1 MYDENFGT
9 PDTNIANLAFDEYD
23 RLNELASTLEETDRY
38 EANKETI
45 VTEEEEPFEPTR
57 PIIDLD
63 DVRRGPV
70 VKTNIG
76 NLDMDSYTDL
86 FDEEKKNHN
95 LFEMMHSAINKS
107 ASMSDESLAK
117 VNPFKEQ
124 SLLNPDESISDEEK
138 EAMSGRVAL
147 INNMVSLRGELEEE
161 WKGASVG
168 RKKKYSNDEREAI
181 ADFLGDD
188 WEEMTGTKKKNDDPS
203 KKYEAKFKPR
213 IKELDKLNDELTDYT
228 NMVVGNVKELYK
240 SRAKGSFK
248 LIADSSSTVASLMS
262 TKLSIIDK
270 KIGIT
275 KTIEDLV
282 LKSNKGAGAGRD
294 DNFIIDQIMSKISG
308 KPTVG
313 PLDID
318 SAVNLLNNNE
328 YQTQVD
334 TAMANIAQLETDG
347 LVQFSESER
356 ALQYQD
362 MDPQIVVV
370 ADPLDKSWEFVCLS
384 DNGDGEEIPDYPL
397 PPKELAKME
406 IDWEFGQY
414 AKDKNSGITYNLIL
428 RG

>member
-9 PDTNIANLAFDEYD
+9 PDTNIANLAFDDFD
-23 RLNELASTLEETDRY
+23 RLNELASTLEETDHY
-38 EANKETI
+38 EATKER
-45 VTEEEEPFEPTR
+45 VVEEPIDANMA
-57 PIIDLD
+57 IIDLD
-63 DVRRGPV
+63 DIRKGPV

-76 NLDMDSYTDL
+76 NLDMDSYSDL
-86 FDEEKKNHN
+86 FDEEKKNQN
-95 LFEMMHSAINKS
+95 LFAMMHSAINKS
-107 ASMSDESLAK
+107 ASVADPSLSE

-124 SLLNPDESISDEEK
+124 LILTPDETVSEESK
-138 EAMSGRVAL
+138 TAMNGRLAL
-147 INNMVSLRGELEEE
+147 IDNMLALRGELEEE
-161 WKGASVG
+161 WKGASTG
-168 RKKKYSNDEREAI
+168 RKKRYTNDEREAI
-181 ADFLGDD
+181 ADFLGED
-188 WEEMTGTKKKNDDPS
+188 WEEMTGTKKKDDDPS

-308 KPTVG
+308 KPVGG
-313 PLDID
+313 PLDMD
-318 SAVNLLNNNE
+318 AAVNLLESND
-328 YQTQVD
+328 YQAQVN
-334 TAMANIAQLETDG
+334 TAMANIAQLENDG
-347 LVQFSESER
+347 VVQFSESEK

-370 ADPLDKSWEFVCLS
+370 ADPLDKTWEFVCLS
-384 DNGDGEEIPDYPL
+384 NNGDGEEIPDYPL

>member
-1 MYDENFGT
+1 MYDENNFGT
-9 PDTNIANLAFDEYD
+9 PDANIANLAFDDYD
-23 RLNELASTLEETDRY
+23 RLNELASTLEESDRY
-38 EANKETI
+38 EATKETI
-45 VTEEEEPFEPTR
+45 VEEPIDGNS

-63 DVRRGPV
+63 DVRKGTI
-70 VKTNIG
+70 VKTAIG
-76 NLDMDSYTDL
+76 DLDMDSYGELFENNKKDVDL
-86 FDEEKKNHN
+86 FS
-95 LFEMMHSAINKS
+95 MMHSTIKS
-107 ASMSDESLAK
+107 AEDMSLSK
-117 VNPFKEQ
+117 VNPFREQ
-124 SLLNPDESISDEEK
+124 KITPRIEPISDEDK
-138 EAMSGRVAL
+138 EIMSGRVNL
-147 INNMVSLRGELEEE
+147 INNMMALRGELEEE
-161 WKGASVG
+161 WKDTSK
-168 RKKKYSNDEREAI
+168 RKKKYSNEEREAI

-188 WEEMTGTKKKNDDPS
+188 WEEMTGTKKKETDPS

-308 KPTVG
+308 KPIGG
-313 PLDID
+313 PLDMD
-318 SAVNLLNNNE
+318 AAVNLLNNDD
-328 YQTQVD
+328 YQTQVN
-334 TAMANIAQLETDG
+334 TAMASIAQLENDG
-347 LVQFSESER
+347 VVHFSESEK

-362 MDPQIVVV
+362 MNPQIVVV
-370 ADPLDKSWEFVCLS
+370 ADPLDKTWEFVCLS
-384 DNGDGEEIPDYPL
+384 DNGEGAEIPDYPL
-397 PPKELAKME
+397 PSPELAKME

>member
-1 MYDENFGT
+1 MYEEDFVDT
-9 PDTNIANLAFDEYD
+9 PDVNIANLAFDDYD
-23 RLNELASTLEETDRY
+23 RLNELASTLEDADNY
-38 EANKETI
+38 EANKER
-45 VTEEEEPFEPTR
+45 VVEEPVELNA

-63 DVRRGPV
+63 DVRKGNKV
-70 VKTNIG
+70 NTNLG
-76 NLDMDSYTDL
+76 SMDLETYEDLLNTDN
-86 FDEEKKNHN
+86 KKSN
-95 LFEMMHSAINKS
+95 LFEMMHSVINKS
-107 ASMSDESLAK
+107 ITPEESSLAE

-124 SLLNPDESISDEEK
+124 SIITTRTTTSPEEQ
-138 EAMSGRVAL
+138 ELMEGRMSL
-147 INNMVSLRGELEEE
+147 INNMMSLRGELEEE
-161 WKGASVG
+161 WKGASTG
-168 RKKKYSNDEREAI
+168 RKKRYSNEEREAV

-188 WEEMTGTKKKNDDPS
+188 WEEMTGTKKKDDDPA

-294 DNFIIDQIMSKISG
+294 DNFIIDQIMSKIAG
-308 KPTVG
+308 KPMG
-313 PLDID
+313 GQLDMD
-318 SAVNLLNNNE
+318 AAVNLINNND
-328 YQTQVD
+328 YQSQVD
-334 TAMANIAQLETDG
+334 SAMANIAQLENDG
-347 LVQFSESER
+347 VVQFSESER

-362 MDPQIVVV
+362 MDPEIVVV
-370 ADPLDKSWEFVCLS
+370 ADPLEKTWEFVCLS
-384 DNGDGEEIPDYPL
+384 DNGNGEEIPDYPL
-397 PPKELAKME
+397 PPKELTKME